1 MPSQTEDRELLL
13 RYRGGDRR
21 ALDELSRRY
30 MPLAR
35 RLASRYRHT
44 GEPMDD
50 LIQVANMALVKAIE
64 RFDPE
69 RKTAFSSFAVPTILG
84 ELKRYF
90 RDHSWSV
97 HVPRELQ
104 ERAAKVNKA
113 IDSLSKQSGRSPS
126 VKEIAER
133 LDLDL
138 EQVLE
143 ALEAAQAFDATSL
156 EAERAGADGSP
167 MRLGDTVGEE
177 EPGFELVE
185 YGASIDPVLTSMPR
199 RTRRIL
205 HLRFV
210 EDMTQAQIAEE
221 VGVSQMHVSRI
232 IREALAELREAVA
245 DTETGE

>member
-1 MPSQTEDRELLL
+1 MPSQAEDRDLLL
-13 RYRGGDRR
+13 RYREGDEA
-21 ALDELSRRY
+21 ALDELARRY

-50 LIQVANMALVKAIE
+50 LVQVANMALVKAID
-64 RFDPE
+64 RFDSE
-69 RKTAFSSFAVPTILG
+69 RETAFSSFAVPTILG

-104 ERAAKVNKA
+104 ERAAKVNKTIEA
-113 IDSLSKQSGRSPS
+113 LSKQTGRTPS
-126 VKEIAER
+126 VKEIAAKLEV
-133 LDLDL
+133 DL

-156 EAERAGADGSP
+156 EAERTGSDGSP

-177 EPGFELVE
+177 EQGYELVE
-185 YGASIDPVLTSMPR
+185 YGASIDVVLKTMPD

-210 EDMTQAQIAEE
+210 EDMTQAEIAGE

-232 IREALAELREAVA
+232 IREALAVLREAV
-245 DTETGE
+245 GEEEDD

>member
-1 MPSQTEDRELLL
+1 MPFHAKDRALLQ
-13 RYRGGDRR
+13 RYREGDPK

-50 LIQVANMALVKAIE
+50 LVQVANMALVKAIE

-113 IDSLSKQSGRSPS
+113 IESLSKQSGRSPS
-126 VKEIAER
+126 VKEIATK

-156 EAERAGADGSP
+156 EAERAGSDGSP

-177 EPGFELVE
+177 EAGFELVE
-185 YGASIDPVLTSMPR
+185 YGASIDPVLSAMPL

-210 EDMTQAQIAEE
+210 EDLTQAQIAEE

-245 DTETGE
+245 GTEMEA